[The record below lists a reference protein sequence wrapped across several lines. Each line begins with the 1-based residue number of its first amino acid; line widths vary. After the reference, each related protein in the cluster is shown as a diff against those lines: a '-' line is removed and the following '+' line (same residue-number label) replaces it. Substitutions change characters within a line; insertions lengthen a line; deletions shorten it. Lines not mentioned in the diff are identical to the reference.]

1 MARQLLVSSAYLPP
15 VDYLLALAQ
24 CQHAYLEAHEHYQK
38 QTYRNRCLI
47 GTAQGP
53 LSLVIPVIRP
63 AGHLTPIGDV
73 RVDYSTRW
81 VDNHL
86 RSLHAAYGKCP
97 FFPHYIDGLTEL
109 LHQRHV
115 LLLGLNEA
123 LLTFLMGAFGLRTTV
138 ERTTSYTPNPEPEL
152 LDLRTAFHPKHP
164 RPPVPEYYQPFDDRL
179 SFMPN
184 LSAVDL
190 LFCEGPTGLAL
201 LWAERAQNEA

>member
-47 GTAQGP
+47 GTAQGT
-53 LSLVIPVIRP
+53 LSLVIPVI
-63 AGHLTPIGDV
+63 
-73 RVDYSTRW
+73 
-81 VDNHL
+81 
-86 RSLHAAYGKCP
+86 LHAAYGKCP
-97 FFPHYIDGLTEL
+97 FFPHYIDGLTGI
-109 LHQRHV
+109 LHQRYA

-138 ERTTSYTPNPEPEL
+138 EHTTSYTPNPEPEV
-152 LDLRTAFHPKHP
+152 LDLRIAFHPKHP